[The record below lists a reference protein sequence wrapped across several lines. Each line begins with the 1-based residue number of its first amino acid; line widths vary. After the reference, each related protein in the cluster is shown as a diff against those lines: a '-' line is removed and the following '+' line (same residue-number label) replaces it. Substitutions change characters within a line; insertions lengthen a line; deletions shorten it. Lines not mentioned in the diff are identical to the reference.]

1 MNDNK
6 NFYILLAAVFCFFV
20 LLDYV
25 FIMSDFFVEKHPALD
40 QVLRM
45 KGIKE
50 VFTANGQMF
59 RAASIVFVFIV
70 TYNTFISFK
79 QRDHISKI
87 LKTIIIACCFIF
99 ITGTF
104 IFITDVV
111 HSLETMKYIYPAI
124 FTICF
129 ISTVLLVQEV
139 SAIVLKN
146 KHDPSDLSSDKRK
159 KNNKN
164 GFYFKT
170 ADGWINILNPFRG
183 IFVNGGAG
191 AGKTASIASPMIDQ
205 MVKNSWSGIVYD
217 YKYFDLTNVVYSA
230 YKRYP
235 ESFKKVPLK
244 IVNFTDLSRTNR
256 INPIAP
262 EYISDTMFIEE
273 YANAIL
279 KNLNK
284 DWIKKAGDFFVA
296 QPILLLKAMIMFFAK
311 KLPEIC
317 TIPHV
322 FTAINQFS
330 SEQIVS
336 LLKHDVQSMSISSAI
351 KEAVEKEAFE
361 QVAGVISSLKGETQK
376 LDNENFFWVLSGNEI
391 NLNLNDKNL
400 PVLLCIV
407 NDQQKE
413 ETIAPVT
420 SLIVTVCRKMMNVKR
435 RHKSIF
441 LLDEA
446 PTMYLPKFEMLPN
459 TGRSNKICA
468 AFIAQDISQ
477 IDTMYGKDARKNI
490 LGSMSNMFFGNCN
503 ELDTLKYVSELF
515 GKEERIVENTSM
527 GKSKSASSDGSNTN
541 VSFNVQEK
549 SILRIQDIASLSTG
563 EYVGKIVDR
572 KPNSYYRAQF
582 VRLEDQGIITDEYEV
597 PSFAHGVDARRN
609 YDKIITEVMGLV
621 DMFDLNNTNN

>member
-1 MNDNK
+1 M
-6 NFYILLAAVFCFFV
+6 
-20 LLDYV
+20 
-25 FIMSDFFVEKHPALD
+25 E
-40 QVLRM
+40 
-45 KGIKE
+45 GIKNI
-50 VFTANGQMF
+50 FANEGWLF
-59 RAASIVFVFIV
+59 RAASIIFIFVVAYNTLISLKKRDHVAKLFITIIITCVFVFV
-70 TYNTFISFK
+70 TGLFV
-79 QRDHISKI
+79 
-87 LKTIIIACCFIF
+87 
-99 ITGTF
+99 
-104 IFITDVV
+104 FITDMI
-111 HSLETMKYIYPAI
+111 HSLETMKYAYPVI
-124 FTICF
+124 FIVCF
-129 ISTVLLVQEV
+129 ILTILLVREV

-146 KHDPSDLSSDKRK
+146 NHDPSDLSSDKKRR
-159 KNNKN
+159 KNNDEN
-164 GFYFKT
+164 GFSFKT
-170 ADGWINILNPFRG
+170 KDGWINILNPFRG

-191 AGKTASIASPMIDQ
+191 AGKTASIAAPMIDQ
-205 MVKNSWSGIVYD
+205 MAKNGWSGIVYD

-235 ESFKKVPLK
+235 AAFKSVPLK

-262 EYISDTMFIEE
+262 EYITDTMFIEE

-311 KLPEIC
+311 KLPQIC

-336 LLKHDVQSMSISSAI
+336 LLKNDVQSMSISSAI
-351 KEAVEKEAFE
+351 KEAVDKEAFE

-391 NLNLNDKNL
+391 NLNLNDKDS

-413 ETIAPVT
+413 ETIAPVA

-446 PTMYLPKFEMLPN
+446 PTMYLPKFETLPN

-468 AFIAQDISQ
+468 AFFAQDISQ

-490 LGSMSNMFFGNCN
+490 LGSMSNVFFGNCN
-503 ELDTLKYVSELF
+503 ELDTLKYVSDFF

-527 GKSKSASSDGSNTN
+527 GKNKSAGSNSSNTN

-572 KPNSYYRAQF
+572 KPNAYYRAQF
-582 VRLEDQGIITDEYEV
+582 VRLEDQGIVTDEHEV
-597 PSFAHGVDARRN
+597 PPFAHGVDARRN
-609 YDKIITEVMGLV
+609 YDKIIAEVMSLK
-621 DMFDLNNTNN
+621 DSFNLS

>member
-1 MNDNK
+1 MSDNK
-6 NFYILLAAVFCFFV
+6 NFYLLLAAVFCFFV
-20 LLDYV
+20 LLDYA
-25 FIMSDFFVEKHPALD
+25 FIMADFFIEKYPVSAH
-40 QVLRM
+40 VLQM
-45 KGIKE
+45 EGIKN
-50 VFTANGQMF
+50 VFTANGWLF
-59 RAASIVFVFIV
+59 RAASIGFIFIVAYNTLISLKKRDHVSKLFITIIIGSIFILITGIFVFI
-70 TYNTFISFK
+70 T
-79 QRDHISKI
+79 D
-87 LKTIIIACCFIF
+87 IIHA
-99 ITGTF
+99 
-104 IFITDVV
+104 
-111 HSLETMKYIYPAI
+111 LETMKYVYPSVFIAC
-124 FTICF
+124 FTVTI
-129 ISTVLLVQEV
+129 LLVREI

-146 KHDPSDLSSDKRK
+146 SHDPSDLSSDRQRRD
-159 KNNKN
+159 NVD

-170 ADGWINILNPFRG
+170 TDGWINILNPFRG

-205 MVKNSWSGIVYD
+205 MVKNGWSGIVYD

-235 ESFKKVPLK
+235 TAFKDVPLK
-244 IVNFTDLSRTNR
+244 IVNFSDLSRTNR

-262 EYISDTMFIEE
+262 EYITDTMFIEE

-311 KLPEIC
+311 KLPQIC

-336 LLKHDVQSMSISSAI
+336 LLKNDVQSMSISSAI

-391 NLNLNDKNL
+391 NLNLNDKNA

-413 ETIAPVT
+413 ETIAPVA

-446 PTMYLPKFEMLPN
+446 PTMYLPKFETLPN

-468 AFIAQDISQ
+468 TFIAQDISQ

-503 ELDTLKYVSELF
+503 ELDTLKYVSDFF

-527 GKSKSASSDGSNTN
+527 GKSKSVGSNTSNAN

-549 SILRIQDIASLSTG
+549 SILRIQDVASLSTG

-582 VRLEDQGIITDEYEV
+582 IRLEDQGIITDEYEV
-597 PSFAHGVDARRN
+597 PLFAHGVDARRN
-609 YDKIITEVMGLV
+609 YDKIISEVMSLKDV
-621 DMFDLNNTNN
+621 FNLN

>member
-1 MNDNK
+1 MSDNK
-6 NFYILLAAVFCFFV
+6 NFYLLLAAVFCFFV
-20 LLDYV
+20 LLDYA
-25 FIMSDFFVEKHPALD
+25 FIMTDFFIEKYPPLAH
-40 QVLRM
+40 VLQM
-45 KGIKE
+45 KGISKI
-50 VFTANGQMF
+50 FASDGWLF
-59 RAASIVFVFIV
+59 RAASIGFVFIV
-70 TYNTFISFK
+70 AYNTIISLK
-79 QRDHISKI
+79 KRDHVSKLFFTVVI
-87 LKTIIIACCFIF
+87 TCIFIF
-99 ITGTF
+99 VTGLF
-104 IFITDVV
+104 VFITDVIQ
-111 HSLETMKYIYPAI
+111 SLETMKYAYPI
-124 FTICF
+124 TFFVCFVVTI
-129 ISTVLLVQEV
+129 LLVREV

-146 KHDPSDLSSDKRK
+146 SHDPSDLSSDRARK
-159 KNNKN
+159 NDEN

-170 ADGWINILNPFRG
+170 RDGWINILNPFRG

-205 MVKNSWSGIVYD
+205 MVKNGWSGIVYD

-235 ESFKKVPLK
+235 AAFKEVPLK

-262 EYISDTMFIEE
+262 EYITDTMFIEE

-311 KLPEIC
+311 KLPQIC

-336 LLKHDVQSMSISSAI
+336 LLKNDVQSMSISSAI

-391 NLNLNDKNL
+391 NLNLNFKDS

-413 ETIAPVT
+413 DTIAPVA

-446 PTMYLPKFEMLPN
+446 PTMYLPKFETLPN

-468 AFIAQDISQ
+468 TFFAQDISQ

-490 LGSMSNMFFGNCN
+490 LGSMSNVFFGNCN
-503 ELDTLKYVSELF
+503 ELDTLKYVSDFF
-515 GKEERIVENTSM
+515 GKEERIIENTSM
-527 GKSKSASSDGSNTN
+527 GKNKSAGSSSSNTN

-572 KPNSYYRAQF
+572 KPNAYYRAQF
-582 VRLEDQGIITDEYEV
+582 IRLEDQGIVTDLHEV
-597 PSFAHGVDARRN
+597 PPFAHGVNARRN
-609 YDKIITEVMGLV
+609 YDKIISEVMSLK
-621 DMFDLNNTNN
+621 DEFSLN

>member
-1 MNDNK
+1 
-6 NFYILLAAVFCFFV
+6 
-20 LLDYV
+20 
-25 FIMSDFFVEKHPALD
+25 
-40 QVLRM
+40 
-45 KGIKE
+45 
-50 VFTANGQMF
+50 
-59 RAASIVFVFIV
+59 
-70 TYNTFISFK
+70 
-79 QRDHISKI
+79 
-87 LKTIIIACCFIF
+87 
-99 ITGTF
+99 
-104 IFITDVV
+104 
-111 HSLETMKYIYPAI
+111 
-124 FTICF
+124 
-129 ISTVLLVQEV
+129 V

-146 KHDPSDLSSDKRK
+146 NHDPSDLSSDKKRK
-159 KNNKN
+159 NMEN
-164 GFYFKT
+164 GFSFKT
-170 ADGWINILNPFRG
+170 TDGWINILNPFRG

-191 AGKTASIASPMIDQ
+191 AGKTASIAAPMIDQ
-205 MVKNSWSGIVYD
+205 MVKNGWSGIVYD

-235 ESFKKVPLK
+235 EAFKKVPLK

-336 LLKHDVQSMSISSAI
+336 LLKNDVQSMSISSAI

-391 NLNLNDKNL
+391 NLNLNDKDS

-413 ETIAPVT
+413 ETIAPVA

-446 PTMYLPKFEMLPN
+446 PTMYLPKFETLPN

-468 AFIAQDISQ
+468 TFIAQDISQ
-477 IDTMYGKDARKNI
+477 IDTMYGKDARRNI
-490 LGSMSNMFFGNCN
+490 LGSMSNTFFGNCN
-503 ELDTLKYVSELF
+503 ELDTLKYVSDFF

-527 GKSKSASSDGSNTN
+527 GKNKSVGSNSSNTN

-549 SILRIQDIASLSTG
+549 SILRIQDVASLSTG

-572 KPNSYYRAQF
+572 KPNSYFRAQF
-582 VRLEDQGIITDEYEV
+582 VRLEDQGIITDKYEV
-597 PSFAHGVDARRN
+597 PSFAHNVDARRN
-609 YDKIITEVMGLV
+609 YDKIISEVMSLK
-621 DMFDLNNTNN
+621 DTFNLN

>member
-6 NFYILLAAVFCFFV
+6 NFYLLLSTAFCFFV
-20 LLDYV
+20 LIDYV
-25 FIMSDFFVEKHPALD
+25 FIMSDFFIGKHPALD
-40 QVLRM
+40 HALQLE
-45 KGIKE
+45 GIKK
-50 VFTANGQMF
+50 VFATNGQIF
-59 RAASIVFVFIV
+59 RGASIMSIFVV
-70 TYNTFISFK
+70 AYNTLISLKKRNYVAKIFI
-79 QRDHISKI
+79 
-87 LKTIIIACCFIF
+87 TIIITCVFVVG
-99 ITGTF
+99 TGVF
-104 IFITDVV
+104 VLITDVIQ
-111 HSLETMKYIYPAI
+111 SPETMKYAYPSIY
-124 FTICF
+124 TICV
-129 ISTVLLVQEV
+129 ILTILLVREV

-146 KHDPSDLSSDKRK
+146 SHDPSDLSSDKQR
-159 KNNKN
+159 KNNVD

-170 ADGWINILNPFRG
+170 KDGWINIINPFRG
-183 IFVNGGAG
+183 VFVNGGAG

-205 MVKNSWSGIVYD
+205 MVKGNWSGIVYD

-235 ESFKKVPLK
+235 EAFKKVPLK
-244 IVNFTDLSRTNR
+244 IVNFSDLSRTNR

-262 EYISDTMFIEE
+262 EYITDTMFIEE

-336 LLKHDVQSMSISSAI
+336 LLKNDVQSMSISSAI

-391 NLNLNDKNL
+391 NLNLNDKNS

-413 ETIAPVT
+413 DTIAPVA

-446 PTMYLPKFEMLPN
+446 PTMYLPKFETLPN

-468 AFIAQDISQ
+468 TFIAQDISQ

-503 ELDTLKYVSELF
+503 ELDTLKYVSDFF

-527 GKSKSASSDGSNTN
+527 GKNKSVGSNSSNTN

-549 SILRIQDIASLSTG
+549 SILRIQDVASLSTG

-572 KPNSYYRAQF
+572 KPNAYYRAQF
-582 VRLEDQGIITDEYEV
+582 VRLEDQGIITDEHEV
-597 PSFAHGVDARRN
+597 PPFAHNVDARRN
-609 YDKIITEVMGLV
+609 YDKIISEVMSLK
-621 DMFDLNNTNN
+621 DIFSLN

>member
-1 MNDNK
+1 MSDNK
-6 NFYILLAAVFCFFV
+6 NFYLLLAAMFCFFV
-20 LLDYV
+20 LLDYA
-25 FIMSDFFVEKHPALD
+25 FIMADFFIEKYPVSVH
-40 QVLRM
+40 VLQM
-45 KGIKE
+45 EGIKN
-50 VFTANGQMF
+50 VFTANGWLF
-59 RAASIVFVFIV
+59 RAASIGFIFIV
-70 TYNTFISFK
+70 AYNTLISLK
-79 QRDHISKI
+79 KRDHVSKI
-87 LKTIIIACCFIF
+87 FITIIIASIFIF
-99 ITGTF
+99 LTGIF
-104 IFITDVV
+104 VFITDVI
-111 HSLETMKYIYPAI
+111 HTLETMKYVYPAAFI
-124 FTICF
+124 ACFTVTI
-129 ISTVLLVQEV
+129 LLVREV

-146 KHDPSDLSSDKRK
+146 THDPSDLSSDKQR
-159 KNNKN
+159 KNNID

-170 ADGWINILNPFRG
+170 TDGWVNILNPFRG

-205 MVKNSWSGIVYD
+205 MVKNGWSGIVYD

-235 ESFKKVPLK
+235 AAFKNVPLK

-262 EYISDTMFIEE
+262 EYITDTMFIEE

-311 KLPEIC
+311 KLPQIC

-322 FTAINQFS
+322 FTAINLFS

-336 LLKHDVQSMSISSAI
+336 LLKNDVQSMSVSSAI
-351 KEAVEKEAFE
+351 AEAVAKEAFE
-361 QVAGVISSLKGETQK
+361 QVAGIISSLKGETQK

-391 NLNLNDKNL
+391 NLNLNDKNA

-413 ETIAPVT
+413 ETIAPVA

-446 PTMYLPKFEMLPN
+446 PTMYLPKFETLPN

-468 AFIAQDISQ
+468 TFIAQDISQ

-490 LGSMSNMFFGNCN
+490 LGSMSNTFFGNCS
-503 ELDTLKYVSELF
+503 ELDTLKYVSDFF

-527 GKSKSASSDGSNTN
+527 GKSNSVGSNSSNAN

-549 SILRIQDIASLSTG
+549 SILRIQDVASLSTG

-582 VRLEDQGIITDEYEV
+582 VRLEDQGIVTDEYEV
-597 PSFAHGVDARRN
+597 PPFAHNVDARRN
-609 YDKIITEVMGLV
+609 YDKIIAEVMSLKDV
-621 DMFDLNNTNN
+621 FDLNS